1 MKNKLAKIL
10 SSLTMAAVLTCTGVA
25 AQAAETVGAEF
36 ADTLSIGSC
45 ATNIKNIYKSN
56 YPEQAAMINDIVD
69 TLSSS
74 DEFAAIFDDE
84 GATAFQIIEDSL
96 RDALEPAASTYSL
109 SGGVYKAKYTVPAI
123 YQRTN
128 YYCGP
133 ASVLQALIGNGV
145 LTDVYSVSKTELS
158 NSSNARNINSTNKQ
172 KEIATAMGTTS
183 SNGTYIGQISA
194 YMRQQFPA
202 KNGYEYKAKAF
213 TRYSYGNAIELVKAS
228 LAQNAVPIIRV
239 PDTSVLGYYNGI
251 SQSHYV
257 CISEVD
263 TNKNIVT
270 LVDPNNTG
278 GTTNPRYL
286 GTWKVSMTEF
296 ENIVNY
302 DGWIAVYT
310 KAADGYYV
318 YE

>member
-1 MKNKLAKIL
+1 MNNNFAKIL
-10 SSLTMAAVLTCTGVA
+10 SSFAMVGVLACTGVA
-25 AQAAETVGAEF
+25 AQAAEAVSTEC
-36 ADTLSIGSC
+36 ADTLSIGGC
-45 ATNIKNIYKSN
+45 AANIKRIYTAN
-56 YPEQAAMINDIVD
+56 YPEEADMINEIVD

-74 DEFAAIFDDE
+74 DEFIAIFNDE

-96 RDALEPAASTYSL
+96 RDALVPTASVQTVSK
-109 SGGVYKAKYTVPAI
+109 GVYSSRYTVPAI

-145 LTDVYSVSKTELS
+145 LSDVYSVSRSELGS
-158 NSSNARNINSTNKQ
+158 NNIRNQNSVSKQ
-172 KEIATAMGTTS
+172 NEIAGAMGTTAA
-183 SNGTYIGQISA
+183 NGTYIGSISA
-194 YMRQQFPA
+194 YMRNHFPA

-213 TRYSYGNAIELVKAS
+213 TRYTYGNAIELVKAS

-239 PDTSVLGYYNGI
+239 PDTSVLYYYHGT

-257 CISEVD
+257 CVSKVD
-263 TNKNIVT
+263 TENNEVT
-270 LVDPNNTG
+270 LVDPNCTG
-278 GTTNPRYL
+278 GTDDPRYM
-286 GTWKVSMTEF
+286 GTWTVPMSEF